1 VVPLCFFCPA
11 GKTRPGRNISAMS
24 IFLFLVFLAGI
35 AAALEHHHRRT
46 ERLPHAPLGSDS
58 LATWRDLDLEHVQ
71 HDLAARA

>member
-1 VVPLCFFCPA
+1 
-11 GKTRPGRNISAMS
+11 MS